1 MGAQLSTRIKS
12 SKSSPVVAKKLV
24 SKASNGKVG
33 KVLSRPVVV
42 PKSSLKAKPAS
53 KVVSKSSP
61 VKATAK
67 TVIAKATKVVAV
79 KPKTKTV
86 SKAPL
91 AVTPKAKSPAKVVK
105 TVTVK
110 AVTQAKKPPV
120 KKVILTPPPPVVKAK
135 PAPKAAKV
143 IPRQI
148 ITNQALSVFEKALK
162 LFNSRDYSQ
171 AKEKFLDLHLRFH
184 SEVEIIARSQT
195 YIQICEIR
203 LASQNAVPRNADEY
217 YDRGIVA
224 LNVGDFLQAR
234 SLFEKA
240 LKLRPDDSHTLYSLA
255 ATLAQSDAEQS
266 LTYLSQAVQKHPRLR
281 QRALNDADFSTLK
294 EDRRFLELL
303 GASSPFDLLEARREH
318 S

>member
-1 MGAQLSTRIKS
+1 MGVQLSTRTKS
-12 SKSSPVVAKKLV
+12 SKSSPALAKKLA
-24 SKASNGKVG
+24 SKASNGKAG
-33 KVLSRPVVV
+33 TGSSRPVVA
-42 PKSSLKAKPAS
+42 PKNSLKAKPT
-53 KVVSKSSP
+53 KVISKSAP
-61 VKATAK
+61 VKAAAK
-67 TVIAKATKVVAV
+67 SVTIKATKKATKVVAA

-86 SKAPL
+86 SKGSKAPVVAL
-91 AVTPKAKSPAKVVK
+91 PKAKSPIKTVKVV
-105 TVTVK
+105 TP
-110 AVTQAKKPPV
+110 AKKMQV
-120 KKVILTPPPPVVKAK
+120 KKVLPPPPPPKVK
-135 PAPKAAKV
+135 PVSKAAKA

-148 ITNQALSVFEKALK
+148 ITNQALSIFEKALK

-171 AKEKFLDLHLRFH
+171 AKEKFLDLHVRFH

-203 LASQNAVPRNADEY
+203 LASQNTVPRNADEY

-255 ATLAQSDAEQS
+255 ATLAQTDIEQS
-266 LTYLSQAVQKHPRLR
+266 LTYLSKAVQKHPRLR